1 MRLSTSKIVPVICGL
16 VVIALAIFL
25 VVNRPIKSSDSREI
39 APGVF
44 VTKNASLQAP
54 ALGIS
59 ITGQLRSVHFD
70 NNEFRTTDFPGVIK
84 VLKKQDNKDFLAT
97 IKQMV
102 ATEGKNP
109 NDCLFEVYTPAA
121 SNDQAM
127 TIRAKTDY
135 EPTEQELFEYEQ
147 SQFSELTSI
156 QDYREF
162 CERSGPWCSQT
173 RDGLVQSYHQS
184 LCSSYAISLSYKDAN
199 YFQFDPAS
207 GNDHF
212 VYVHY
217 ETGGGDRSFIETVEL
232 SELE

>member
-1 MRLSTSKIVPVICGL
+1 MRSSTNKIVPVICGL
-16 VVIALAIFL
+16 VAMALVIFVI
-25 VVNRPIKSSDSREI
+25 VNKPTKNSNSREI
-39 APGVF
+39 APGVV
-44 VTKNASLQAP
+44 VTNNTSLQAP

-59 ITGQLRSVHFD
+59 ITGQLSSVHFK

-84 VLKKQDNKDFLAT
+84 VLKKQDNRDFLAT
-97 IKQMV
+97 IKEMV
-102 ATEGKNP
+102 ATEEKKP
-109 NDCLFEVYTPAA
+109 EDCLFEVNTPAA
-121 SNDQAM
+121 SNDQTV

-135 EPTEQELFEYEQ
+135 EPTEQELFEYEK

-173 RDGLVQSYHQS
+173 RDGLVQSHHQN

-199 YFQFDPAS
+199 YFQFDPAA
-207 GNDHF
+207 GNEHF

-217 ETGGGDRSFIETVEL
+217 ETGGGDRPFIERVEL
-232 SELE
+232 SEPE